1 MWWWFRIYR
10 VADVHLIFTVSIQ
23 PDLPARIKKNITLTP
38 YDRSK
43 FYIPKVPEGYV
54 DYTFADKES
63 EENLKRVDKKL

>member
-10 VADVHLIFTVSIQ
+10 VADVHLICPVSIQ

-63 EENLKRVDKKL
+63 EENLKTVDKKL